1 MDHRPDLKQI
11 VHSLLCVERG
21 IPVAAKLLNGNESD
35 KVINRNLLS
44 EVAEK
49 MRELGEGDQVYVADS
64 ALVTE
69 DNLDLL
75 ADEEK

>member
-1 MDHRPDLKQI
+1 M
-11 VHSLLCVERG
+11 
-21 IPVAAKLLNGNESD
+21 LNGNESD

-49 MRELGEGDQVYVADS
+49 MRELGECDPVYVADS

-69 DNLDLL
+69 DNLHLL